1 VNGELEM
8 AFRRVVTGFN
18 KDGKSCIKWDSQIE
32 PKNLRPGFDNVPL
45 WATKKLPAETV
56 EDDPNTWE
64 LGTSLAGGSVFRFG
78 VYAPGNVARWHATD
92 SVDYAICISGQ
103 MRMELEEGAV
113 LLKPGDVVIQRGTNH
128 NWVVHGNEPC
138 VMAYVLIATEGAKTT
153 GWTENSNVA
162 HGH

>member
-1 VNGELEM
+1 MGYRHRAQN
-8 AFRRVVTGFN
+8 
-18 KDGKSCIKWDSQIE
+18 
-32 PKNLRPGFDNVPL
+32 
-45 WATKKLPAETV
+45 PAPRI
-56 EDDPNTWE
+56 PNTWE

-78 VYAPGNVARWHATD
+78 VYTPGNVARWHATD

-113 LLKPGDVVIQRGTNH
+113 VLNPGDVVIQRGTNH
-128 NWVVHGNEPC
+128 NWVVQGNQPC

-153 GWTENSNVA
+153 GWTENNNAA

>member
-1 VNGELEM
+1 M

-18 KDGKSCIKWDSQIE
+18 KDGKSCIKWDAQIE
-32 PKNLRPGFDNVPL
+32 PKNLRPGFDNVPM
-45 WATKKLPAETV
+45 WATKKLPVETV

-78 VYAPGNVARWHATD
+78 VYHPGNVARWHATD

-113 LLKPGDVVIQRGTNH
+113 VLNPGDTVIQRGTNH
-128 NWVVHGNEPC
+128 NWIVQGNQPC

-153 GWTENSNVA
+153 GWGENNNAS